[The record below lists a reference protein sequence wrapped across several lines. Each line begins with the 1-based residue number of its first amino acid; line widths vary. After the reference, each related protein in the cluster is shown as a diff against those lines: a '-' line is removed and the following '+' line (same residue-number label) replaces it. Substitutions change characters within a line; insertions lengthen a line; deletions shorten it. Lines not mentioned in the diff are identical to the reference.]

1 MPLLAILTV
10 SAAFMTADLA
20 PHQEVEDDSW
30 TQQAAAACQH
40 GTFSDFFEA
49 FVYSP
54 VVRRQYSRPILE
66 QLTLQGRPSNRA
78 SHQASEAFAISGVD
92 YNFGETRSVERWQA
106 GEIEQFTRLKV
117 DQHTLADG
125 SVRVDYQPGEFVE
138 DEEGDGSEFVRATG
152 PAAAYIFQK
161 TSRCWRLTQQLR

>member
-1 MPLLAILTV
+1 MPLLATLTV
-10 SAAFMTADLA
+10 SAALMAANPA
-20 PHQEVEDDSW
+20 PGQEVDSESW
-30 TQQAAAACQH
+30 TKQAAAACMH

-54 VVRRQYSRPILE
+54 VVRRQYSSPILE
-66 QLTLQGRPSNRA
+66 QLTLQGRPSHRT

-92 YNFGETRSVERWQA
+92 YNFGETRSVARWQA
-106 GEIEQFTRLKV
+106 GEIERFTRLKV
-117 DQHTLADG
+117 DHHTLADG